1 MANEKEGAT
10 TDKAW
15 KAHYLPKP
23 NRFFCYLISIE
34 LVTEIEYNL
43 RYPSPGSMVD
53 QIQSS
58 SFYLPIPTSVSPKL
72 PSFLD
77 VEHTILLPIV

>member
-1 MANEKEGAT
+1 MANEKKGAT
-10 TDKAW
+10 TDKSL

-34 LVTEIEYNL
+34 LVTGMQHNS

-53 QIQSS
+53 KIQFS
-58 SFYLPIPTSVSPKL
+58 SFYLPVPTYVSPKL
-72 PSFLD
+72 PSSLD
-77 VEHTILLPIV
+77 VEHTIPLPIV